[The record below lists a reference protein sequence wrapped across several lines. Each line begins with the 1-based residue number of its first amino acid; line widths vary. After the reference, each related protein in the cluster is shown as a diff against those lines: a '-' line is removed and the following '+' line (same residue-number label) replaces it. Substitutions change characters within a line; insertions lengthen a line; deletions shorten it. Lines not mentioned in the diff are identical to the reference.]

1 MKVCV
6 RTSIISVIIVC
17 ALSAYGVESK
27 AMDRLFVVGNEL
39 RQKTTT
45 VLMRAVETP
54 GIAHVAGTPESP
66 QILARLAESGANAVC
81 FDLWGFSPDGQ
92 TLAPEVPKT
101 IDTLME
107 EVIWRRMFAI
117 CRVFA
122 PDAPADPA
130 YRKKA
135 IQAAAAAL
143 KSENRVVYWIDGPN
157 NGELAKVFLEAAP
170 GLVVAAEQSGA
181 IDVVKQ
187 WPAKPAGKPVLL
199 VGTTLTVDA
208 LETAHCVL
216 PDNKETLAVLDK
228 ALANPAESKP
238 WTPDNSVL
246 TEQERAEG
254 FVSLFDGKSLDGW
267 YIIGKNKDGFA
278 ANDGVIEWK
287 SIGGGGLYTRERY
300 DNFVLRLEWK
310 INKNGN
316 SGIYLRAPRAGRQS
330 KIGMEFQ
337 LMGDAD
343 TPITNQTTGAIYDV
357 VAPKINAS
365 KPAGE
370 WNAVEITL
378 NGASMKGVL
387 NGQTVQDIN
396 LDENPEL
403 KHRLRRGFIG
413 LQDHACQVNF
423 RNIRI
428 KKL

>member
-1 MKVCV
+1 MP
-6 RTSIISVIIVC
+6 
-17 ALSAYGVESK
+17 AYGVELK
-27 AMDRLFVVGNEL
+27 AKDRLFVVGNEL

-54 GIAHVAGTPESP
+54 GIARVAGTAESP
-66 QILARLAESGANAVC
+66 QILARLADSGANAVC

-92 TLAPEVPKT
+92 TLAAEVPKA
-101 IDTLME
+101 IDTLVE

-122 PDAPADPA
+122 PDAPADPT

-135 IQAAAAAL
+135 IQAAATVL
-143 KSENRVVYWIDGPN
+143 KDECRIVYWIDGPD
-157 NGELAKVFLEAAP
+157 NGELAKALLEAAP
-170 GLVVAAEQSGA
+170 GLIVAAEQNGA
-181 IDVVKQ
+181 IDVVQQ
-187 WPAKPAGKPVLL
+187 WPVKPSGKPVLV
-199 VGTTLTVDA
+199 VGAALMADA
-208 LETAHCVL
+208 LDTAHCVL
-216 PDNKETLAVLDK
+216 PDSKETLAALDK
-228 ALANPAESKP
+228 ALADPAESKP
-238 WTPDNSVL
+238 WTPDNTML

-267 YIIGKNKDGFA
+267 YVIGKNKDGFGVS
-278 ANDGVIEWK
+278 DGVIEWK
-287 SIGGGGLYTRERY
+287 RVGGAGLYTRDRY

-337 LMGDAD
+337 LQGDAD

-378 NGASMKGVL
+378 NGASVKAVL
-387 NGQTVQDIN
+387 NGQTVEDIN
-396 LDENPEL
+396 LDDNPEL